1 MKQGFPFATAGQ
13 RVGLLGGSFDPAHEG
28 HVLLTEEALKRFGL
42 DRVWWLVTPGNPLK
56 AHQPAPLAERIAHA
70 QKLMDDPRVEVTGIE
85 AELGTQKT
93 VDTIAALQKH
103 YPNLHFTWLMGS
115 DNLAQFSRWKNWR
128 AIARMMPIAVIARP
142 GYDAL
147 AFASPAM
154 VWLRRYRLP
163 VASFRNRVRWSAPA
177 LVTLRF
183 DPDKRSATEIRK
195 ADPHWAGAFA
205 GRHLRDG
212 LTHHPIPETAA

>member
-115 DNLAQFSRWKNWR
+115 DNLVQFSRWERWR
-128 AIARMMPIAVIARP
+128 EIAARVPIGVLSRPGTRLAARLSKAARVLASARLPERRASQLGSARP
-142 GYDAL
+142 PARPSRRRGSL
-147 AFASPAM
+147 AMP
-154 VWLRRYRLP
+154 RRRT
-163 VASFRNRVRWSAPA
+163 S
-177 LVTLRF
+177 
-183 DPDKRSATEIRK
+183 
-195 ADPHWAGAFA
+195 
-205 GRHLRDG
+205 
-212 LTHHPIPETAA
+212 